1 MADPNVTNVTNQAN
15 LEASLYY
22 SPALRELARQQ
33 TQAGTDYTHG
43 KQEVDPQYARL
54 VQEQQYGLQGMRAQ
68 NTFAAGE
75 ANQNYDISGRTLGST
90 YGDQLRRTEQDAARR
105 GLFHSG
111 ILSRQNTMLGQNYI
125 TGLSDLE
132 RARANQ
138 LGQIT
143 AQGQAGEQKAAFN
156 ISDAER
162 ARTQAYQNLYDK
174 YAQTNSDL
182 SLKNQQL
189 TEEQG
194 QRSSSNYETLMQQYR
209 DYALRER
216 AQGESEQQFHHDA
229 YWAQKNADE
238 DKRRYE
244 NQRQLDAM
252 ARKAQGLA
260 Y

>member
-1 MADPNVTNVTNQAN
+1 MADPNVTNQAN
-15 LEASLYY
+15 LSASLYY
-22 SPALRELARQQ
+22 SPALRELARQR
-33 TQAGTDYTHG
+33 TQAGRDYNTG
-43 KQEVDPQYARL
+43 KQNVDPQYTRL
-54 VQEQQYGLQGMRAQ
+54 VQEQQYGLKGMRAQ

-75 ANQNYDISGRTLGST
+75 ANQNYDISGRTLGTT

-105 GLFHSG
+105 GLFSSG

-156 ISDAER
+156 VSDAQR
-162 ARTQAYQNLYDK
+162 ARTQAYNDLYQK
-174 YAQTNSDL
+174 YSQTVGDVD
-182 SLKNQQL
+182 LKNQQL
-189 TEEQG
+189 REEQG
-194 QRSSSNYETLMQQYR
+194 QRSSSGYDTLMQEYR
-209 DYALRER
+209 DYQLRER
-216 AQGESEQQFHHDA
+216 AQGTNETQFHHDA